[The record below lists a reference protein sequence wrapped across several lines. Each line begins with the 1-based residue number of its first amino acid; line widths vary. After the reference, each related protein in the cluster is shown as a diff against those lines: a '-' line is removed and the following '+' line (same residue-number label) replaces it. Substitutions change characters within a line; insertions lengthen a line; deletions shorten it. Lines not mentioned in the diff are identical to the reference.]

1 MTTQSPMAARS
12 SGTASAAERVPAWNE
27 PVIRVRGVGVE
38 RSALLEKLGIRTV
51 GDLLLH
57 RPRRY
62 EDRRKLVS
70 IRDMEL
76 GVPVTVAGTVV
87 ASGVKW
93 YQQRRKSV
101 FEFVLDDGTGRLHC
115 RWWNVPQM
123 ARAFA
128 VGDTVLVFGKPNSVR
143 PRQMDHP
150 ETERYESE
158 DDPRVHLNRIVPI
171 HALTE
176 GLSGRVMRTLMWN
189 AVMEFAGATPVLE
202 PDLVPTVAADGKP
215 WPTREQ
221 AVRDLHFPAEIDDSK
236 RARERFALEEFLDL
250 QLAIQRRRRNLESK
264 AQPAPCAGDNRF
276 MRPFLS
282 GLGFRLTAAQT
293 RVLKEIRAD
302 LGGPVPMR
310 RLLQGDVGS
319 GKTIVAACAALMALE
334 GGFDVAVMAPTEI
347 LAMQLAAHFR
357 RWLSPLGIPVVLR
370 AGGRVETGDVVAK
383 AGAPGVVVG
392 TQALVQAGVEFERLG
407 LVIIDEQHKFGVSQR
422 EELVRKG
429 RFPHLLVMTATPI
442 PRTLGLT
449 LYGDLDVSLL
459 DQLPEGRQ
467 VIRTHVRDEEALPKV
482 WAFVKK
488 ELEAGRQAYVVC
500 PRVAESENEDVRAVK
515 RELGRVREALAP
527 AVVEMVHGQMDA
539 ESRDSAMTAFRE
551 GRVAVLVATQV
562 IEVGVDVPNASVI
575 VILSAELFGLAQLHQ
590 LRGRVGRGS
599 AASHC
604 ILVAREEK
612 EASSERLRVIAET
625 RDGFALAEADL
636 KLRGPGE
643 FLGQDQSGMPALRFG
658 DLLNDGDLVR
668 LARDLAR
675 EHLRGGGK

>member
-12 SGTASAAERVPAWNE
+12 SGTACAAEPVPAWNE

-70 IRDMEL
+70 IRDIEL

-128 VGDTVLVFGKPNSVR
+128 VGDTVLVFGKPNSIR

-176 GLSGRVMRTLMWN
+176 GLSGRVMRTLVWN
-189 AVMEFAGATPVLE
+189 AVVEFAGETPMLE
-202 PDLVPTVAADGKP
+202 PDLVPAASADGKP

-221 AVRDLHFPAEIDDSK
+221 AVRDLHFPVELEDSK

-250 QLAIQRRRRNLESK
+250 QLAIQRRRRNLELK

-276 MRPFLS
+276 MRPFLA
-282 GLGFRLTAAQT
+282 GLGFRITAAQT

-302 LGGPVPMR
+302 LGGVVPMR

-347 LAMQLAAHFR
+347 LAMQLAGHFR
-357 RWLSPLGIPVVLR
+357 RWLAPLGIPVVLR
-370 AGGRVETGDVVAK
+370 AGGRVESGDIAGQ
-383 AGAPGVVVG
+383 AGAPTVVVG
-392 TQALVQAGVEFERLG
+392 TQALVQAAVEFERLG

-500 PRVAESENEDVRAVK
+500 PRVSESENDDVRAVK
-515 RELGRVREALAP
+515 REFGRVREALVP

-539 ESRDSAMTAFRE
+539 DSRDAAMTAFRE
-551 GRVAVLVATQV
+551 GRIGVLVATQV

-604 ILVAREEK
+604 ILVAREQK
-612 EASSERLRVIAET
+612 EAAMERLNVIAET

-658 DLLNDGDLVR
+658 DLLNDVELVR
-668 LARDLAR
+668 SARELAR

>member
-1 MTTQSPMAARS
+1 
-12 SGTASAAERVPAWNE
+12 
-27 PVIRVRGVGVE
+27 
-38 RSALLEKLGIRTV
+38 
-51 GDLLLH
+51 
-57 RPRRY
+57 
-62 EDRRKLVS
+62 
-70 IRDMEL
+70 
-76 GVPVTVAGTVV
+76 
-87 ASGVKW
+87 
-93 YQQRRKSV
+93 
-101 FEFVLDDGTGRLHC
+101 
-115 RWWNVPQM
+115 
-123 ARAFA
+123 
-128 VGDTVLVFGKPNSVR
+128 
-143 PRQMDHP
+143 
-150 ETERYESE
+150 
-158 DDPRVHLNRIVPI
+158 
-171 HALTE
+171 
-176 GLSGRVMRTLMWN
+176 
-189 AVMEFAGATPVLE
+189 
-202 PDLVPTVAADGKP
+202 
-215 WPTREQ
+215 
-221 AVRDLHFPAEIDDSK
+221 
-236 RARERFALEEFLDL
+236 
-250 QLAIQRRRRNLESK
+250 
-264 AQPAPCAGDNRF
+264 
-276 MRPFLS
+276 
-282 GLGFRLTAAQT
+282 
-293 RVLKEIRAD
+293 
-302 LGGPVPMR
+302 
-310 RLLQGDVGS
+310 
-319 GKTIVAACAALMALE
+319 
-334 GGFDVAVMAPTEI
+334 
-347 LAMQLAAHFR
+347 
-357 RWLSPLGIPVVLR
+357 
-370 AGGRVETGDVVAK
+370 
-383 AGAPGVVVG
+383 
-392 TQALVQAGVEFERLG
+392 
-407 LVIIDEQHKFGVSQR
+407 VIIDEQHKFGVSQR

-500 PRVAESENEDVRAVK
+500 PRVAESENDDVRAVK